1 VAVESEKGVEPLTCG
16 PSHSSQGGLFHGG
29 VATLLQSED
38 LPMAVE
44 PEKGVEPF
52 TCGPSHSCQ
61 GGPFHGGVAN
71 FVTI

>member
-1 VAVESEKGVEPLTCG
+1 MV
-16 PSHSSQGGLFHGG
+16 G
-29 VATLLQSED
+29 VANFLHSED

-52 TCGPSHSCQ
+52 ICGPSHA
-61 GGPFHGGVAN
+61 VAKVAFSMVRVVN